1 MKDSRELS
9 KGEKDKKDEVVK
21 KENPTVNNSSIDQ
34 GIDQI
39 QFKNLVKN
47 RLIKDKERNKENAA
61 NADFKLQTKHS
72 EIQKTTVI

>member
-9 KGEKDKKDEVVK
+9 KGEKDKKDELGK
-21 KENPTVNNSSIDQ
+21 KENPAANNSNIDQ
-34 GIDQI
+34 GIDQV

-61 NADFKLQTKHS
+61 NADFKLQTKQP

>member
-1 MKDSRELS
+1 MKDSRELI
-9 KGEKDKKDEVVK
+9 KGEKGKKEEAVK
-21 KENPTVNNSSIDQ
+21 KENPAVNTGIDQ
-34 GIDQI
+34 GIDQV

-61 NADFKLQTKHS
+61 NADYKLQNKQS